1 MRYCFDNIFV
11 QGKASLSHYA
21 DNCIFWAYYI
31 SPRLR
36 KRNFYRCNTA
46 YKYMDCFM
54 FSIRRNTGGNYP
66 FDTKNDICI
75 KIKRLHLGS
84 SLKAVL

>member
-11 QGKASLSHYA
+11 QGKAALSHHA
-21 DNCIFWAYYI
+21 DNGVFWTYYI

-54 FSIRRNTGGNYP
+54 FSIRRNTGGNNP

-75 KIKRLHLGS
+75 K
-84 SLKAVL
+84 

>member
-75 KIKRLHLGS
+75 K
-84 SLKAVL
+84 